1 MSDKNVDLG
10 ATDLFSLGGSF
21 HAQSSSTDPFST
33 EDLALASDGD
43 VSCSNV
49 HNSGTDYSASYR
61 YCGTNMVSDL
71 GSVLTEFGGVN
82 NGKLVTA
89 IDFTFSVGAQPE
101 ISITGHN
108 HTTNAHSGTNAANVF
123 DVSGAFSGGSLG
135 VVTVGT
141 QTNTNAEATGS
152 SFGFSLNHIDVES
165 NTGHWVGESITARCD
180 ASIDYVGVA
189 SVTAAGWNQ
198 LLTASS
204 DGNEEI
210 DTSSV
215 TAHKFFAAT

>member
-10 ATDLFSLGGSF
+10 ATNLFSLGTSF
-21 HAQSSSTDPFST
+21 HAQSSSTDPFSS
-33 EDLALASDGD
+33 EELALASDGD

-108 HTTNAHSGTNAANVF
+108 HTTNPHAGTNAANVF
-123 DVSGAFSGGSLG
+123 NVSGAFSGGSLG

-141 QTNTNAEATGS
+141 QANTNAEATGS
-152 SFGFSLNHIDVES
+152 SFSFSLNHIDVES

-189 SVTAAGWNQ
+189 SVTAAAWNQ
-198 LLTASS
+198 LLTASR

>member
-10 ATDLFSLGGSF
+10 ATDLFGLGGSF

-33 EDLALASDGD
+33 EDVALSSIGD

-61 YCGTNMVSDL
+61 YCGTNMVGGL
-71 GSVLTEFGGVN
+71 GAILTGFGAVN
-82 NGKLVTA
+82 NGILVTG
-89 IDFTFSVGAQPE
+89 IDVTFSVGAQPE

-108 HTTNAHSGTNAANVF
+108 HTTNPHAGTNAANSF

-141 QTNTNAEATGS
+141 QANTNAEATGS
-152 SFGFSLNHIDVES
+152 SFSFSLNHIDVES
-165 NTGHWVGESITARCD
+165 TTGHWVGESITARCD
-180 ASIDYVGVA
+180 ASVDYVGVA
-189 SVTAAGWNQ
+189 SVTAAAWDQ
-198 LLTASS
+198 LLTATS